1 MVKIKVLRNY
11 KEYIEG
17 KIYIVGNNEAY
28 SLIDKNIAVLYN
40 TEEPRYFDKMMT
52 SKKSKNA
59 YDNNSFK
66 N

>member
-1 MVKIKVLRNY
+1 MVKIKALKNY

-40 TEEPRYFDKMMT
+40 TEEPKYFDKMMT
-52 SKKSKNA
+52 SKKK
-59 YDNNSFK
+59 
-66 N
+66 